1 MLAQGP
7 DAYGRYAYEDAD
19 PDVLRRARTIQ
30 RICADHG
37 VPLAAAALQ
46 FSLRDRRIASTIVG
60 IGAPHLVAETVELAM
75 TPLPAGLWNDLATVP
90 PSMQDPAQGHFT

>member
-19 PDVLRRARTIQ
+19 PEVLRRARAIHD
-30 RICADHG
+30 ICTRHD

-46 FSLRDRRIASTIVG
+46 FSLRDRRITSTIVG
-60 IGAPHLVAETVELAM
+60 IGAPHLVAETVELAL
-75 TPLPAGLWNDLATVP
+75 TPIPEALWDELAAVP
-90 PSMQDPAQGHFT
+90 PSPRDPADGHFT